1 MAKQGHTIVAPVLA
15 LYVELT
21 PNLHVLALTTDV
33 ILVDVGRIDNINT
46 CLEEVCH
53 IRRIDRRWN
62 PSLTKVKVQVL
73 ERNGRGYGILQGFQ
87 RLLYLLV
94 DLPTIGL
101 DTSFYSLDLLH
112 HVSRNELV
120 AYLEIPRYG
129 IEEHFPVQFRYQ
141 VILCLVGQFRHI
153 AQIHLTVFVERGRQG
168 FL

>member
-1 MAKQGHTIVAPVLA
+1 MAKQGHTVIAPVLT
-15 LYVELT
+15 LYMELS
-21 PNLHVLALTTDV
+21 PYLHVLALTAHV
-33 ILVDVGRIDNINT
+33 ILIDVGRIDNINT

-53 IRRIDRRWN
+53 IRRIDRRRN
-62 PSLTKVKVQVL
+62 PSLTEVKVQVL

-120 AYLEIPRYG
+120 AYLKLTCDG
-129 IEEHFPVQFRYQ
+129 IEEHFPVQFRYK

-153 AQIHLTVFVERGRQG
+153 AQIHLTVLIERSR
-168 FL
+168 